1 MRKLLLLAVVLSF
14 GACSNNGSDSGS
26 TGKSPA
32 KIKTI
37 THGGTYAKSDYQIP
51 GYVVILDFYN
61 DQ

>member
-1 MRKLLLLAVVLSF
+1 MRKVVLLAVVLSF

-26 TGKSPA
+26 TSKPPA

-37 THGGTYAKSDYQIP
+37 THGGTYAESDYKIS